1 MYSTILV
8 ATDGSEQARAAVEEA
23 VDLAREHDAT
33 LHLLAVVDERVCG
46 RPALG
51 TAELVTAETA
61 DRFER
66 ALRAARR
73 RGEAAGLAVESTLTY
88 GEPAERIRAYAAEID
103 ADLIVLG
110 EHGDH
115 RGRVGGVGR
124 AVIEETDRAV
134 RVVEQRGQARHG

>member
-8 ATDGSEQARAAVEEA
+8 ATDGSEQARAAVEDA
-23 VDLAREHDAT
+23 VELAREHDAT
-33 LHLLAVVDERVCG
+33 VHLLAVVDERVCG

-51 TAELVTAETA
+51 SAELVTAETA

-66 ALRAARR
+66 ALREAR
-73 RGEAAGLAVESTLTY
+73 GQAEAAGIPVESTLTF
-88 GEPAERIRAYAAEID
+88 GEPAARIRDHAASID

-110 EHGDH
+110 QHGDH

-124 AVIEETDRAV
+124 AVVEETDRAV
-134 RVVEQRGQARHG
+134 RVVDRRRHARGG